1 MRLRECGSERVWV
14 GESVGRRECGPMR
27 VWVGESVGG
36 EVVQI
41 WEFISLREYFI
52 WAN

>member
-1 MRLRECGSERVWV
+1 MRLRECGSESV
-14 GESVGRRECGPMR
+14 GRSVGRRECRSER
-27 VWVGESVGG
+27 VCVG

-41 WEFISLREYFI
+41 WELISLCEYFI